1 MAAKNNK
8 NTRKANTCKKG
19 PASQKNAGLRIKY
32 DIIAILIVALGVFIC
47 ASIFFDGVGVIGNVL
62 KDVLLGI
69 FGVAGFA
76 IPFAL
81 LGIGLYMLFTASS
94 GVNRRN
100 VLMIALI
107 LVSIMSFIHLV
118 ARPAVSNDTVWAY
131 YKEAY
136 HLGVRDHRGGGVIG
150 SMLTYPMQLLIGKVG
165 SYIFFTAS
173 SLTLTIALT
182 RFSIGNAAVKKVSKR
197 EPPKAPKP
205 KAAARQE
212 ELIAEIDDVEL
223 YNSKKK
229 RDFMDDLD
237 DIIISAAEPR
247 SRCKDDVLTPLT
259 DTRSKRHD
267 ADIQI
272 PDAYDTRF
280 DANGTDQQFQTI
292 YEVPAEEEPLPVI
305 AEAVP
310 ASIAGAAVTADAE
323 QDSGPS
329 GAAIYQRPPL
339 TLLKP
344 SEETYSVAD
353 ESATEKRRVLM
364 DTLSSF
370 NITGK
375 IVNTSVGPAIT
386 RFEFQPDKG
395 IRVNRI
401 TALSND
407 IALALAAPRVRIEAP
422 IPGKAAIGFE
432 VPNRNTA
439 AVLLREVIESKE
451 FQSAKSTVTVALG
464 KDIAGYVLTA
474 DLERM
479 PHLLIAGQT
488 GSGKSVCINNIIIS
502 LVYKSA
508 PDDLKMILIDP
519 KVVELSVFSALP
531 HLMRPVVTDPKKAA
545 GALKWAVHEMEQ
557 RYNKMAKRNARDL
570 ARYNALQDN
579 PEDKL
584 PKLVIIIDELADLMM
599 VAAKDV
605 EDAICRIAQLGRAAG
620 IHLVVAT
627 QSPRTDIITGLI
639 KANIPSRIA
648 FAVTN
653 GIDSRVILDCM
664 GAEKLLGKGDMLFH
678 PNGANKPIR
687 AQGAYVSDE
696 EVEAVTS
703 FFAEQNVIPDYD
715 AAAIDDSFEPK
726 AGNAQGQGRQDD
738 ELLGDA
744 VKVCLENGVASISLL
759 QRRLRVGYARAARL
773 IDIMEQ
779 KKFISGFEGS
789 KSRKLHITQYEYEQ
803 MFGTGKEGETLDG

>member
-19 PASQKNAGLRIKY
+19 PASQKNVGLRIKY

-47 ASIFFDGVGVIGNVL
+47 ASIFFDGVGVIGIVL

-69 FGVAGFA
+69 FGVIGFI

-81 LGIGLYMLFTASS
+81 LGIGFYMLFTANS
-94 GVNRRN
+94 GVKRRN
-100 VLMIALI
+100 VFMITLI
-107 LVSIMSFIHLV
+107 LISIMSFIHLI
-118 ARPAVSNDTVWAY
+118 ARPAVSTDTVWVY

-136 HLGVRDHRGGGVIG
+136 YLGVRDHRGGGVIG
-150 SMLTYPMQLLIGKVG
+150 SLLTYPMQLLIGKVG
-165 SYIFFTAS
+165 SYIFFIAS
-173 SLTLTIALT
+173 FLTLTIALT
-182 RFSIGNAAVKKVSKR
+182 RFSIGNAAVTKISKR
-197 EPPKAPKP
+197 SASKTSRPR
-205 KAAARQE
+205 AASIKE
-212 ELIAEIDDVEL
+212 EVIEEFDDVEL

-237 DIIISAAEPR
+237 DIIISAAEP
-247 SRCKDDVLTPLT
+247 SSGHKDDVLTPLT
-259 DTRSKRHD
+259 DTGSKRHD

-280 DANGTDQQFQTI
+280 DANVTDQKFETI
-292 YEVPAEEEPLPVI
+292 YEVPAKEEPLPVI
-305 AEAVP
+305 LEAVT
-310 ASIAGAAVTADAE
+310 AQIAGAVIAPDAE
-323 QDSGPS
+323 QDTGPI
-329 GAAIYQRPPL
+329 GASIYQRPPL

-545 GALKWAVHEMEQ
+545 GALKWAVHDMEQ
-557 RYNKMAKRNARDL
+557 RYNKMAKHNARDL

-579 PEDKL
+579 PEDRL

-703 FFAEQNVIPDYD
+703 FFAEQNVIPDYE
-715 AAAIDDSFEPK
+715 AVAIDDSFEPK

-803 MFGTGKEGETLDG
+803 MFGTGKEGEVLDG

>member
-32 DIIAILIVALGVFIC
+32 DIIAILTVALGVFIC

-62 KDVLLGI
+62 KDILLGI
-69 FGVAGFA
+69 FGIAGFI

-81 LGIGLYMLFTASS
+81 LGIGFYMLFTASS

-100 VLMIALI
+100 VLMIVLI
-107 LVSIMSFIHLV
+107 LISIMSFIHLI
-118 ARPAVSNDTVWAY
+118 ARPSVPTDTVWVY

-136 HLGVRDHRGGGVIG
+136 YLGVRDHRGGGVIG
-150 SMLTYPMQLLIGKVG
+150 SLLTYPTQLLIGKVG
-165 SYIFFTAS
+165 SYIFFIAS

-182 RFSIGNAAVKKVSKR
+182 RFSIGNAAAAKISKR
-197 EPPKAPKP
+197 
-205 KAAARQE
+205 AASKTSRPRAESRKE
-212 ELIAEIDDVEL
+212 ELIADIDDVEL
-223 YNSKKK
+223 YNSKNK

-237 DIIISAAEPR
+237 DIIISAAGPR
-247 SRCKDDVLTPLT
+247 SAHIDDVLTPLT
-259 DTRSKRHD
+259 DTGSKRHD

-280 DANGTDQQFQTI
+280 DAIGTGQQFQAI
-292 YEVPAEEEPLPVI
+292 YEVPTEEPLPVI
-305 AEAVP
+305 VEAVP
-310 ASIAGAAVTADAE
+310 APVAGTVAAADADQE
-323 QDSGPS
+323 TGPI

-344 SEETYSVAD
+344 PEETYSVAD
-353 ESATEKRRVLM
+353 ESATEKRRILM

-375 IVNTSVGPAIT
+375 IVNTSVGPSIT

-451 FQSAKSTVTVALG
+451 FQSAKSIVTMALG

-779 KKFISGFEGS
+779 KNFISGFEGS

-803 MFGTGKEGETLDG
+803 MFGTGKEGEALDG